1 MKNFK
6 LKLVTSFVVAAL
18 LIPTIGV
25 YAEGTASTTSKL
37 GNAIV
42 KQQNK
47 LQTYK
52 ERQQFKDE
60 MSGKKD
66 IIKKNHETNQSIRKA
81 ISEKRTTVKEIN
93 KEIKEKHKLLTSEEL
108 VLIDSQLKLIE
119 ADTAQLEAAKGK
131 IKEASEQF
139 RKEMENNNYDEAE
152 IQLDNIIAVQN
163 TRTDNL
169 NKLSTDIDALISLLQ
184 TALTNAAT
192 VSEKPSI

>member
-1 MKNFK
+1 
-6 LKLVTSFVVAAL
+6 
-18 LIPTIGV
+18 
-25 YAEGTASTTSKL
+25 
-37 GNAIV
+37 
-42 KQQNK
+42 
-47 LQTYK
+47 
-52 ERQQFKDE
+52 
-60 MSGKKD
+60 
-66 IIKKNHETNQSIRKA
+66 
-81 ISEKRTTVKEIN
+81 
-93 KEIKEKHKLLTSEEL
+93 
-108 VLIDSQLKLIE
+108 
-119 ADTAQLEAAKGK
+119 LEAAKGK